1 MKAFLRCLFLFFIGL
16 GAVNAQEKVQDII
29 AIFQQTSSVD
39 WSVPLS
45 SSKERLSINWSERKG
60 SYNTKGYRSFVGYY
74 GEHFVGVISFDNHI
88 LTGELLYGG
97 TSYQLTTTP
106 KGFLEIKAITEDKC
120 GRASSSETSAV
131 ARNFFPEGDKDE
143 NDAPIEQPEIHNSLY
158 PKSLIHTDGVFRHYR
173 LALPVDYSYYNSK
186 NFNRN
191 INRIRTFWYATLTF
205 LNELYRNDVGVDFEL
220 IDDDNLIITSE
231 DKQLF
236 PRRTPANTIV
246 DNGTITFNKYYSP
259 NKYDLAVIITDYR
272 ENYNGLASVYAAY
285 EEHRKANAAARPIKP
300 STIAHEIGHMF
311 GADHTF
317 SNGGQYTDKTE
328 TGSGQSIMSYGHE
341 YSRDFFSLISLQVIR
356 AFLGNSMAYYADR
369 ARSEVRGKQL
379 PGTGS
384 NLVYGVKSN
393 NQPPKLETVRLKKEY
408 TIPEGTF
415 FQFYLTG
422 SDPEGDELTYIAH
435 PADRRF
441 HSSISNAR
449 FLTYKGTTNPC
460 IRFQEEWVTTEPF
473 TFAPAAYTQ
482 LPQTYTPGNFTFWLG
497 VADHNLSD
505 PNHLPKYDVA
515 EVKLHIVKG
524 KPFEIKNFDNG
535 TYEANKTYQG
545 GQSISIQWEV
555 DNKVFSPDTK
565 VRILLS
571 DDSGKTYKYILV
583 NEAPNNGEC
592 QITLPNI
599 DIGATQGYAKH
610 LKGKGII
617 KVEVIDG
624 LAYALSTRRPYNQG
638 GFMVSKDHTKP
649 DPLQFV
655 TNTLPKDISVKSL
668 SEVPTVELPSVTGG
682 CKSPQISYKDT
693 QDTTT
698 YLPNTAIKR
707 VFVAEDSCGQH
718 IEYTQMI
725 LIGENK
731 IGVPTKDNPNLP
743 PESPK
748 EPLTFITS
756 TLPNQWSSV
765 VCPSD
770 FPSPAPIETKGGC
783 GKITSS
789 IKEETIKYT
798 CKANYI
804 VKRTYSFID
813 ECNTSLSFEQ
823 YIRVE
828 DTIPPVFIGD
838 LPKDIT
844 LQEGDNIPIQTY
856 LKAIDG
862 CSSTIVTHSV
872 DREVKKGRVSKVV
885 YTWVA
890 MDDCGNKT
898 IHKQVI
904 TIVPKVVSPLK
915 FVPETLPKDIT
926 LSCGNQLP
934 RNTAIRTEGGCPP
947 VNITYSDERIT
958 STCPDTYTLVRS
970 YKATDYCG
978 TSIVHRQNIKVS
990 DTTPPTFVGD
1000 LPRDITLQEG
1010 DKIPT
1015 FMILT
1020 ATDNCSNAIVTYS
1033 ESREIKGGKISNV
1046 VYTWVATDACG
1057 NKTTHKQVIT
1067 IVPKVVFPLKFVPE
1081 TLPKDITLSCGNQ
1094 LPRNTAIRTE
1104 GGCPPVNI
1112 TYSDERI
1119 TSTCPDTYTLV
1130 RSYKATDYCGT
1141 SIVHRQNI
1149 KVSDT
1154 TPPTFVG
1161 DLPRDITLQ
1170 EGDKIPTFMILTATD
1185 NCSNA
1190 IVTYSESREIKGGKI
1205 SNVVYTWVATDACG
1219 NKTTHKQVITIVPK
1233 SSHIPDSASTERR
1246 EEIRVY
1252 NAVSTESGS
1261 ENYFKVEYT
1270 DPNTL
1275 ISVVIFNEMGLQ
1287 VYASDHYQENG
1298 EIFRGYAN
1306 VSGVVGTGQ
1315 RLPSGT
1321 YFYILT
1327 YFHNRQQEVKKG
1339 FLYVK

>member
-39 WSVPLS
+39 WSVPLP

-106 KGFLEIKAITEDKC
+106 KGFLQIKAITEDKC

-191 INRIRTFWYATLTF
+191 INKIKTFWYATLTF

-220 IDDDNLIITSE
+220 IDDDSLIITSA

-236 PRRTPANTIV
+236 PRRTRANTVV

-259 NKYDLAVIITDYR
+259 SKYDLAVIITDYR

-379 PGTGS
+379 PDTGS

-599 DIGATQGYAKH
+599 DIGTTQGYAKH

-617 KVEVIDG
+617 KVEIIDG

-668 SEVPTVELPSVTGG
+668 SEVPTVELPSVIGG
-682 CKSPQISYKDT
+682 CKSPQITYKDT

-756 TLPNQWSSV
+756 TLPNQWSRV

-823 YIRVE
+823 YIRVQ

-872 DREVKKGRVSKVV
+872 DREVNKGRVSKVV

-890 MDDCGNKT
+890 TDACGNKTTHKQVITIVPKVVSPLKFVPETLPKDITLSCGNQLPINTAIRTEGGCPPVNITYSDERITSTCPDTYTLVRSYKATDHCGTSIVHRQTIKVSDTTPPTFVEELPRDITLQEGDKIPTFMILTATDNCSNAIVTYSESREIKGGKLLNVVYTWVATDSCGNKT

-904 TIVPKVVSPLK
+904 TITPKAIPPLK

-970 YKATDYCG
+970 YKATDHCG
-978 TSIVHRQNIKVS
+978 TSIVHRQTIKVS

-1010 DKIPT
+1010 DNIP
-1015 FMILT
+1015 IQASLT
-1020 ATDNCSNAIVTYS
+1020 ATDGCSNTMVTHS
-1033 ESREIKGGKISNV
+1033 ENREV
-1046 VYTWVATDACG
+1046 
-1057 NKTTHKQVIT
+1057 
-1067 IVPKVVFPLKFVPE
+1067 
-1081 TLPKDITLSCGNQ
+1081 
-1094 LPRNTAIRTE
+1094 E
-1104 GGCPPVNI
+1104 GV
-1112 TYSDERI
+1112 
-1119 TSTCPDTYTLV
+1119 
-1130 RSYKATDYCGT
+1130 
-1141 SIVHRQNI
+1141 
-1149 KVSDT
+1149 KVS
-1154 TPPTFVG
+1154 
-1161 DLPRDITLQ
+1161 
-1170 EGDKIPTFMILTATD
+1170 K
-1185 NCSNA
+1185 
-1190 IVTYSESREIKGGKI
+1190 
-1205 SNVVYTWVATDACG
+1205 VVYTWVATDACG

-1261 ENYFKVEYT
+1261 ENYFKVVYT

>member
-39 WSVPLS
+39 WSVPLP

-106 KGFLEIKAITEDKC
+106 KGFLQIKAITEDKC

-236 PRRTPANTIV
+236 PRRTRANTVV

-259 NKYDLAVIITDYR
+259 SKYDLAVIITDYR

-285 EEHRKANAAARPIKP
+285 EKHRKANAAARPIKP

-356 AFLGNSMAYYADR
+356 AFLGNSMAYYADK

-379 PGTGS
+379 PDTGS

-422 SDPEGDELTYIAH
+422 SDPEGDKLTYIAH

-441 HSSISNAR
+441 HTSISNAR

-682 CKSPQISYKDT
+682 CKSPQITYKDT

-698 YLPNTAIKR
+698 YLPNIAIKR

-731 IGVPTKDNPNLP
+731 IGVPAKDKPNLP
-743 PESPK
+743 PESPR
-748 EPLTFITS
+748 EPLTFTTN
-756 TLPNQWSSV
+756 TLPNQWTTV
-765 VCPSD
+765 VCASNL
-770 FPSPAPIETKGGC
+770 PSPAPIETKGGC

-789 IKEETIKYT
+789 IKEEIVKRTCPSNYT
-798 CKANYI
+798 L
-804 VKRTYSFID
+804 KRTYSFID
-813 ECNTSLSFEQ
+813 ECNTLLSFDQ

-828 DTIPPVFIGD
+828 DTTPPTFLGN
-838 LPKDIT
+838 LPKDMTIE
-844 LQEGDNIPIQTY
+844 EGSELPTQTS
-856 LKAIDG
+856 LTATDT
-862 CSSTIVTHSV
+862 CSTAIVTPSE
-872 DREVKKGRVSKVV
+872 DREFKEGKLSKII

-890 MDDCGNKT
+890 TDSCGNKA

-904 TIVPKVVSPLK
+904 TITKAILTLK

-926 LSCGNQLP
+926 LSCRDQLP
-934 RNTAIRTEGGCPP
+934 RNTAIMTEGGCPP

-970 YKATDYCG
+970 YKATDHCG
-978 TSIVHRQNIKVS
+978 TSIVHRQTIKVF
-990 DTTPPTFVGD
+990 DTNPPTFVEE

-1010 DKIPT
+1010 DKIPA
-1015 FMILT
+1015 FIILT

-1033 ESREIKGGKISNV
+1033 ESREIKGGKVSKV
-1046 VYTWVATDACG
+1046 VYTWVA
-1057 NKTTHKQVIT
+1057 
-1067 IVPKVVFPLKFVPE
+1067 
-1081 TLPKDITLSCGNQ
+1081 
-1094 LPRNTAIRTE
+1094 R
-1104 GGCPPVNI
+1104 
-1112 TYSDERI
+1112 
-1119 TSTCPDTYTLV
+1119 
-1130 RSYKATDYCGT
+1130 
-1141 SIVHRQNI
+1141 
-1149 KVSDT
+1149 
-1154 TPPTFVG
+1154 
-1161 DLPRDITLQ
+1161 
-1170 EGDKIPTFMILTATD
+1170 
-1185 NCSNA
+1185 
-1190 IVTYSESREIKGGKI
+1190 
-1205 SNVVYTWVATDACG
+1205 DACG